1 MGVLPKDFQMM
12 GCTESKKERRTELE
26 KDSLQNS
33 THDSMIGTNGSEDDT
48 SAHSLLYTLLEREK
62 VVKTKGGNSLGR
74 LIANGKYRIIGTKI
88 SSGAFGEVFPAVEV
102 GNEKHLLAIKTE
114 ALDSDDPQLEHEYR
128 MYKRFKNTEGIPDGY
143 WFGQDNEGKHYML
156 VMDMLGPSLKYL
168 LKKVGDKFSVKTVLL
183 LADKLIPILKIFHD
197 SDFIHRDLKPA
208 NLVIGHRDGPDKNK
222 IFLIDFGL
230 SKRYRNSITQEV
242 RPMEIRYKGLI
253 GTYIYASV
261 AADDGIQ
268 QAPKDDMESLGYI
281 FFYLLGELPWMHC
294 PESTTADEFIEMISH
309 KKRNMLPEEYSKVVP
324 IEFATFLNTMKNLK
338 YEDRPPYEK
347 MKSLF
352 RNLAKKLNIQ
362 YDNLYDW
369 NLKKNKANK
378 F

>member
-1 MGVLPKDFQMM
+1 
-12 GCTESKKERRTELE
+12 
-26 KDSLQNS
+26 
-33 THDSMIGTNGSEDDT
+33 
-48 SAHSLLYTLLEREK
+48 
-62 VVKTKGGNSLGR
+62 
-74 LIANGKYRIIGTKI
+74 
-88 SSGAFGEVFPAVEV
+88 
-102 GNEKHLLAIKTE
+102 
-114 ALDSDDPQLEHEYR
+114 
-128 MYKRFKNTEGIPDGY
+128 
-143 WFGQDNEGKHYML
+143 ML
-156 VMDMLGPSLKYL
+156 VMDMLDPSLKYL